1 MCEVKGVNGLKL
13 QRVFVALVLLGMLV
27 VGALSAGCGG
37 GGGATGGPAVKTQ
50 ADPGAPEVKVESISR
65 SPMDY
70 DNQTVT
76 TEGNYAVGY
85 CAACFLLKDGVSAVR
100 VEVSDTAPLPPESK
114 LNSRMRVTGKIY
126 VANGSP
132 NLVATGID
140 YL

>member
-1 MCEVKGVNGLKL
+1 MREGKGVNGLKF
-13 QRVFVALVLLGMLV
+13 QRVFVPLVLLGMLV
-27 VGALSAGCGG
+27 IGALATGCGG
-37 GGGATGGPAVKTQ
+37 AGGESSGSAVKTQ
-50 ADPGAPEVKVESISR
+50 ADPGAPEVKVASIEQA
-65 SPMDY
+65 PMEY
-70 DNQTVT
+70 DNKTVT

-85 CAACFLLKDGVSAVR
+85 CSACFLLKDGVSAVR

-132 NLVATGID
+132 NLVATSIE